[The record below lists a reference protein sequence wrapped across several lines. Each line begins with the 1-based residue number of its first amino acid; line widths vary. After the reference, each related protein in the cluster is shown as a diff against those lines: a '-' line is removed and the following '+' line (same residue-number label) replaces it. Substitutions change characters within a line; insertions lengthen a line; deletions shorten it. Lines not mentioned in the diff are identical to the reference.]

1 MFRSAAMRFM
11 IAGTGLRL
19 LYGSTEC
26 KTAFFLSLLLC
37 NSIQIKLNFILL
49 SSAALNVHRRKIQND
64 RAERQEGYSF
74 STCGAALIFSL
85 VKLLLRFIFS
95 RRRRRL
101 VAKGSPS

>member
-19 LYGSTEC
+19 LYTDSRFNGMQDRV
-26 KTAFFLSLLLC
+26 LSLPAAA
-37 NSIQIKLNFILL
+37 IQIKLNFILL

-74 STCGAALIFSL
+74 STCGAALIQ
-85 VKLLLRFIFS
+85 R
-95 RRRRRL
+95 
-101 VAKGSPS
+101 